1 VRILLV
7 CFGGWS
13 SSILAKRIEKG
24 LASRGITTTIPTAA
38 VETGMTQIANYDV
51 LLVAPQVRHMVAA
64 VKQAAAKV
72 NKPVLEISMQEYA
85 ASDPRTL
92 IDRILQAVEQ
102 HVEG

>member
-1 VRILLV
+1 MRILLV

-24 LASRGITTTIPTAA
+24 LAARGITTTIPTAA
-38 VETGMTQIANYDV
+38 VETGMAQIANYDV

-85 ASDPRTL
+85 APDPRTL